1 MKLER
6 RLKPS
11 INIDMTP
18 LIDVVYQ
25 LVIFFMITSVFKTV
39 PGIPMELPSS
49 TTSESVAVQEL
60 RIVVVS
66 ETELF
71 VNRTPTELSALGG
84 AIRKFK
90 EDASGAETNAV
101 VEGDKNIPYSLLVKV
116 LDALRAAGIE
126 NASLSTRPES

>member
-25 LVIFFMITSVFKTV
+25 LVIFFMITSVFRTV

-66 ETELF
+66 ETELY
-71 VNRTPTELSALGG
+71 VNRTPTELSALAG

-101 VEGDKNIPYSLLVKV
+101 VEGDKNIPYSLLVNV
-116 LDALRAAGIE
+116 LDALRASGIE

>member
-1 MKLER
+1 MRIQR
-6 RLKPS
+6 RLKAS
-11 INIDMTP
+11 ANIDMTP

-49 TTSESVAVQEL
+49 TTAESVAVREL

-66 ETELF
+66 ADELY
-71 VNRTPTELSALGG
+71 VNRAPVEIAGLGS

-90 EDASGAETNAV
+90 EEAAGAETDAV
-101 VEGDKNIPYSLLVKV
+101 VEGDKDISYDLLVKV
-116 LDALRAAGIE
+116 LDALRSAGIE